1 MKLPS
6 EGHDLVKSE
15 RKEAGCTADGHE
27 EYWQCSK
34 CHRFFSDE
42 EGNTRISEPKVIS
55 KTGHSLKKVEKKEAS
70 CTESGYEA
78 YWKCQNETCQ
88 RLFSDEGGKTGI
100 NQPKEIKATGH
111 KYEEPAYIWS
121 ADNLKCNAERKC
133 TACDDVEMETAS
145 TTSQVVQEK
154 NCTLPELTTYSATF
168 KNDAFKP
175 QTKENVQT
183 VAAIGHDLEKVAK
196 KEANCTENGY
206 ETYWKCKTC
215 KKLFSDKAGT
225 KEINKPKE
233 IKATGHDLE
242 KVAKKEANCTEA
254 GYEAYWKCKTCG
266 KLFSDKAGTEE
277 ISKPEKIKATG
288 HNLEKVAQKEASC
301 TEVGY
306 KEYWKCKTCGKLFSD
321 ENGKTEIKESEEIKA
336 TGHSYGEATYKWSVD
351 NQKCTA
357 ERKCTACGNVESE
370 TADATAKVVQEKNC
384 TLPELTT
391 YSATFKND
399 TFKPQTKEN
408 VQTADAIGHN
418 LEKVAKKEASCTEVG
433 YKEYWKCKTCG
444 KLFSDEPGKTEIKES
459 EEIKA
464 TGHSYGEAA
473 YKWSADNQKCTAE
486 RKCTACGNVES
497 ETADATVTVVQE
509 KNCIL
514 PELTMFHVIFKNDV
528 FEGQTKENVKTAD
541 AIGHDLE
548 KVAKKEASCTEAGYE
563 AYWKCQT
570 CKKLFSDETGK
581 TEISE
586 SIEIP
591 ALGHSLEKI
600 EKKEAGCTESG
611 YEAYWKC
618 QICEKLFSDEAGTD
632 EIVSLDDIQIP
643 AKGHEEGNEWLSD
656 AEKHWKECAVCQEKT
671 EEADHVYVN
680 ETDTVCEI
688 CGYERTIKSEVPEI
702 LEGHNG
708 KWQMNSGKTLSFRSS
723 APFAEFISVTI
734 DDVVVDEKNYDKAE
748 GSTIITLHS
757 EFLSTLS
764 VGTHTLSI
772 DSASGSAVT
781 EFTIEEATAEPSI
794 TETPSVTEAP
804 SPTTAP
810 SATTASTAA
819 TVTPTPT
826 ASPET
831 KAPKTG
837 DESNVAIWM
846 LLLFFSAE
854 GIIVALQK
862 SKKKTR

>member
-1 MKLPS
+1 MKWSVDEAKAVGGVKSMEMKKINRKYWLMPVIMFSLMLLWHFNCYASNECEHQYGAVTYIWSSDNQMCTAERKCAICSDVESETTTTMISVTQKKNCTLPELATCWVTFENPAFGTQTKESVQTAGAPGHEIVKSERREAGCTADGYEEYWSCNKCHKLFSDVAAKTEIANPVKLPSEGHDLVKSERKEAGCIADGHEAYWQCSKCHRFFADEKGNTKINAPVQLPS

-27 EYWQCSK
+27 EYWQCSKCHRFFADEKGAKQINAPVKLPLEGHDLVKSERKEAGCTADGHEAYWQCSK

-111 KYEEPAYIWS
+111 
-121 ADNLKCNAERKC
+121 
-133 TACDDVEMETAS
+133 
-145 TTSQVVQEK
+145 
-154 NCTLPELTTYSATF
+154 
-168 KNDAFKP
+168 
-175 QTKENVQT
+175 
-183 VAAIGHDLEKVAK
+183 DLEKVEK
-196 KEANCTENGY
+196 K
-206 ETYWKCKTC
+206 
-215 KKLFSDKAGT
+215 
-225 KEINKPKE
+225 
-233 IKATGHDLE
+233 
-242 KVAKKEANCTEA
+242 V
-254 GYEAYWKCKTCG
+254 
-266 KLFSDKAGTEE
+266 
-277 ISKPEKIKATG
+277 
-288 HNLEKVAQKEASC
+288 ASC
-301 TEVGY
+301 TE
-306 KEYWKCKTCGKLFSD
+306 S
-321 ENGKTEIKESEEIKA
+321 
-336 TGHSYGEATYKWSVD
+336 GH
-351 NQKCTA
+351 
-357 ERKCTACGNVESE
+357 
-370 TADATAKVVQEKNC
+370 
-384 TLPELTT
+384 
-391 YSATFKND
+391 
-399 TFKPQTKEN
+399 
-408 VQTADAIGHN
+408 
-418 LEKVAKKEASCTEVG
+418 
-433 YKEYWKCKTCG
+433 
-444 KLFSDEPGKTEIKES
+444 
-459 EEIKA
+459 
-464 TGHSYGEAA
+464 
-473 YKWSADNQKCTAE
+473 
-486 RKCTACGNVES
+486 
-497 ETADATVTVVQE
+497 
-509 KNCIL
+509 
-514 PELTMFHVIFKNDV
+514 
-528 FEGQTKENVKTAD
+528 EG
-541 AIGHDLE
+541 
-548 KVAKKEASCTEAGYE
+548 
-563 AYWKCQT
+563 YWKCQT
-570 CKKLFSDETGK
+570 CEKLFLDETGK
-581 TEISE
+581 TVISE

-643 AKGHEEGNEWLSD
+643 EKGHEEGNEWLSD

-748 GSTIITLHS
+748 GSTIITLHP

-772 DSASGSAVT
+772 DSASGSATT
-781 EFTIEEATAEPSI
+781 EFTIEEAMAEPSI
-794 TETPSVTEAP
+794 TETPSVT
-804 SPTTAP
+804 PTTAP
-810 SATTASTAA
+810 SATTASTAV
-819 TVTPTPT
+819 TVTPAPT

-846 LLLFFSAE
+846 LLLFLSAE

>member
-1 MKLPS
+1 MTLPA
-6 EGHDLVKSE
+6 EEHDLVKSE
-15 RKEAGCTADGHE
+15 KKEAGCTADGHE

-55 KTGHSLKKVEKKEAS
+55 KTGHSLKKMERKEAS

-78 YWKCQNETCQ
+78 YWKCQNEICQ
-88 RLFSDEGGKTGI
+88 KLFSDEGGKTGI

-121 ADNLKCNAERKC
+121 ADNLKCTAERKC
-133 TACDDVEMETAS
+133 TACDDVEMETA
-145 TTSQVVQEK
+145 
-154 NCTLPELTTYSATF
+154 
-168 KNDAFKP
+168 
-175 QTKENVQT
+175 
-183 VAAIGHDLEKVAK
+183 
-196 KEANCTENGY
+196 
-206 ETYWKCKTC
+206 
-215 KKLFSDKAGT
+215 
-225 KEINKPKE
+225 
-233 IKATGHDLE
+233 
-242 KVAKKEANCTEA
+242 
-254 GYEAYWKCKTCG
+254 
-266 KLFSDKAGTEE
+266 
-277 ISKPEKIKATG
+277 
-288 HNLEKVAQKEASC
+288 
-301 TEVGY
+301 
-306 KEYWKCKTCGKLFSD
+306 
-321 ENGKTEIKESEEIKA
+321 
-336 TGHSYGEATYKWSVD
+336 
-351 NQKCTA
+351 
-357 ERKCTACGNVESE
+357 
-370 TADATAKVVQEKNC
+370 DATA
-384 TLPELTT
+384 
-391 YSATFKND
+391 
-399 TFKPQTKEN
+399 
-408 VQTADAIGHN
+408 
-418 LEKVAKKEASCTEVG
+418 
-433 YKEYWKCKTCG
+433 
-444 KLFSDEPGKTEIKES
+444 
-459 EEIKA
+459 
-464 TGHSYGEAA
+464 
-473 YKWSADNQKCTAE
+473 
-486 RKCTACGNVES
+486 
-497 ETADATVTVVQE
+497 TVVQE

-514 PELTMFHVIFKNDV
+514 PELTMFHVTFKNGV
-528 FEGQTKENVKTAD
+528 FEGQTKENVKTAE
-541 AIGHDLE
+541 ATGHDLE
-548 KVAKKEASCTEAGYE
+548 KVEKKVASCTESGHEGYWKCQTCEKLFSDEAGKIEISQPVEIEALGHALEKVEKKEASCTESGYE

-570 CKKLFSDETGK
+570 CAKLFSDEAGKTEINESVEIPAVGHSLEKIEKKEADCTESGHEGYWKCQTCEKLFSDETGK

-586 SIEIP
+586 SVEIP

-600 EKKEAGCTESG
+600 EKKEVGCTESG

-734 DDVVVDEKNYDKAE
+734 DDMVVDEKNYDKAE
-748 GSTIITLHS
+748 GSTIIILHP

-772 DSASGSAVT
+772 DSASGSAST

-794 TETPSVTEAP
+794 TETPSVT
-804 SPTTAP
+804 PTTAP

-819 TVTPTPT
+819 TVTPAPT
-826 ASPET
+826 ASPAPTTSTET

-846 LLLFFSAE
+846 LLLFLSAE

>member
-1 MKLPS
+1 MKWSVDEAKAVGGVKSMEMKKINRKYWLMPVIMFSLMLLWHFNCYASNECEHQYGAVTYIWSSDNQMCTAERKCAICSDVESETTTTMISVTQKKNCTLPELATCWVTFENPAFGTQTKESVQTAGAPGHEIVKGERREAGCTADGYEEYWSCNKCHKLFSDVAAKTEIANPVKLPSEGHDLVKSERKEAGCIADGHEAYWQCSKCHRFFADEKGAKQINAPVKLPS

-27 EYWQCSK
+27 AYWQCSK

-111 KYEEPAYIWS
+111 
-121 ADNLKCNAERKC
+121 
-133 TACDDVEMETAS
+133 
-145 TTSQVVQEK
+145 
-154 NCTLPELTTYSATF
+154 
-168 KNDAFKP
+168 
-175 QTKENVQT
+175 
-183 VAAIGHDLEKVAK
+183 DLEKVEK
-196 KEANCTENGY
+196 K
-206 ETYWKCKTC
+206 
-215 KKLFSDKAGT
+215 
-225 KEINKPKE
+225 
-233 IKATGHDLE
+233 
-242 KVAKKEANCTEA
+242 V
-254 GYEAYWKCKTCG
+254 
-266 KLFSDKAGTEE
+266 
-277 ISKPEKIKATG
+277 
-288 HNLEKVAQKEASC
+288 ASC
-301 TEVGY
+301 TE
-306 KEYWKCKTCGKLFSD
+306 S
-321 ENGKTEIKESEEIKA
+321 
-336 TGHSYGEATYKWSVD
+336 GH
-351 NQKCTA
+351 
-357 ERKCTACGNVESE
+357 
-370 TADATAKVVQEKNC
+370 
-384 TLPELTT
+384 
-391 YSATFKND
+391 
-399 TFKPQTKEN
+399 
-408 VQTADAIGHN
+408 
-418 LEKVAKKEASCTEVG
+418 
-433 YKEYWKCKTCG
+433 
-444 KLFSDEPGKTEIKES
+444 
-459 EEIKA
+459 
-464 TGHSYGEAA
+464 
-473 YKWSADNQKCTAE
+473 
-486 RKCTACGNVES
+486 
-497 ETADATVTVVQE
+497 
-509 KNCIL
+509 
-514 PELTMFHVIFKNDV
+514 
-528 FEGQTKENVKTAD
+528 EG
-541 AIGHDLE
+541 
-548 KVAKKEASCTEAGYE
+548 
-563 AYWKCQT
+563 YWKCQT
-570 CKKLFSDETGK
+570 CEKLFSDETGK
-581 TEISE
+581 TVISE

-748 GSTIITLHS
+748 GSTIITLHP

-772 DSASGSAVT
+772 DSASGSATT
-781 EFTIEEATAEPSI
+781 EFTIEEAMAEPSI
-794 TETPSVTEAP
+794 TETPSVT
-804 SPTTAP
+804 PTTAP
-810 SATTASTAA
+810 SATTASTVA
-819 TVTPTPT
+819 TVTPAPT

-846 LLLFFSAE
+846 LLLFLSAE

>member
-27 EYWQCSK
+27 AYWQCSK

-111 KYEEPAYIWS
+111 
-121 ADNLKCNAERKC
+121 
-133 TACDDVEMETAS
+133 
-145 TTSQVVQEK
+145 
-154 NCTLPELTTYSATF
+154 
-168 KNDAFKP
+168 
-175 QTKENVQT
+175 
-183 VAAIGHDLEKVAK
+183 DLEKVEK
-196 KEANCTENGY
+196 K
-206 ETYWKCKTC
+206 
-215 KKLFSDKAGT
+215 
-225 KEINKPKE
+225 
-233 IKATGHDLE
+233 
-242 KVAKKEANCTEA
+242 V
-254 GYEAYWKCKTCG
+254 
-266 KLFSDKAGTEE
+266 
-277 ISKPEKIKATG
+277 
-288 HNLEKVAQKEASC
+288 ASC
-301 TEVGY
+301 TE
-306 KEYWKCKTCGKLFSD
+306 S
-321 ENGKTEIKESEEIKA
+321 
-336 TGHSYGEATYKWSVD
+336 GH
-351 NQKCTA
+351 
-357 ERKCTACGNVESE
+357 
-370 TADATAKVVQEKNC
+370 
-384 TLPELTT
+384 
-391 YSATFKND
+391 
-399 TFKPQTKEN
+399 
-408 VQTADAIGHN
+408 
-418 LEKVAKKEASCTEVG
+418 
-433 YKEYWKCKTCG
+433 
-444 KLFSDEPGKTEIKES
+444 
-459 EEIKA
+459 
-464 TGHSYGEAA
+464 
-473 YKWSADNQKCTAE
+473 
-486 RKCTACGNVES
+486 
-497 ETADATVTVVQE
+497 
-509 KNCIL
+509 
-514 PELTMFHVIFKNDV
+514 
-528 FEGQTKENVKTAD
+528 EG
-541 AIGHDLE
+541 
-548 KVAKKEASCTEAGYE
+548 
-563 AYWKCQT
+563 YWKCQT
-570 CKKLFSDETGK
+570 CEKLFSDETGK
-581 TEISE
+581 TVISE

-748 GSTIITLHS
+748 GSTIITLHP

-772 DSASGSAVT
+772 DSASGSATT
-781 EFTIEEATAEPSI
+781 EFTIEEAMAEPSI
-794 TETPSVTEAP
+794 TETPSVT
-804 SPTTAP
+804 PTTAP
-810 SATTASTAA
+810 SATTASTAV
-819 TVTPTPT
+819 TVTPAPT

-846 LLLFFSAE
+846 LLLFLSAE

>member
-1 MKLPS
+1 MQLPS
-6 EGHDLVKSE
+6 EGHDLAKSE
-15 RKEAGCTADGHE
+15 RREAGCTADGHE
-27 EYWQCSK
+27 AYWQCSKCHRFFADEKGAKQINAPVQLPSEGHDLAKSERREAGCTADGHEAYWQCSK

-111 KYEEPAYIWS
+111 
-121 ADNLKCNAERKC
+121 
-133 TACDDVEMETAS
+133 
-145 TTSQVVQEK
+145 
-154 NCTLPELTTYSATF
+154 
-168 KNDAFKP
+168 
-175 QTKENVQT
+175 
-183 VAAIGHDLEKVAK
+183 DLEKVEK
-196 KEANCTENGY
+196 K
-206 ETYWKCKTC
+206 
-215 KKLFSDKAGT
+215 
-225 KEINKPKE
+225 
-233 IKATGHDLE
+233 
-242 KVAKKEANCTEA
+242 V
-254 GYEAYWKCKTCG
+254 
-266 KLFSDKAGTEE
+266 
-277 ISKPEKIKATG
+277 
-288 HNLEKVAQKEASC
+288 ASC
-301 TEVGY
+301 TE
-306 KEYWKCKTCGKLFSD
+306 S
-321 ENGKTEIKESEEIKA
+321 
-336 TGHSYGEATYKWSVD
+336 GH
-351 NQKCTA
+351 
-357 ERKCTACGNVESE
+357 
-370 TADATAKVVQEKNC
+370 
-384 TLPELTT
+384 
-391 YSATFKND
+391 
-399 TFKPQTKEN
+399 
-408 VQTADAIGHN
+408 
-418 LEKVAKKEASCTEVG
+418 
-433 YKEYWKCKTCG
+433 
-444 KLFSDEPGKTEIKES
+444 
-459 EEIKA
+459 
-464 TGHSYGEAA
+464 
-473 YKWSADNQKCTAE
+473 
-486 RKCTACGNVES
+486 
-497 ETADATVTVVQE
+497 
-509 KNCIL
+509 
-514 PELTMFHVIFKNDV
+514 
-528 FEGQTKENVKTAD
+528 EG
-541 AIGHDLE
+541 
-548 KVAKKEASCTEAGYE
+548 
-563 AYWKCQT
+563 YWKCQT
-570 CKKLFSDETGK
+570 CEKLFSDETGK
-581 TEISE
+581 TVISE

-748 GSTIITLHS
+748 GSTIITLHP

-772 DSASGSAVT
+772 DSASGSATT
-781 EFTIEEATAEPSI
+781 EFTIEEAMAEPSI
-794 TETPSVTEAP
+794 TETPSVT
-804 SPTTAP
+804 PTTAP
-810 SATTASTAA
+810 SATTASTAV
-819 TVTPTPT
+819 TVTPAPT

-846 LLLFFSAE
+846 LLLFLSAE

>member
-1 MKLPS
+1 MKKRFLIVLLTLFMVLMMLPTTAYADKS
-6 EGHDLVKSE
+6 YCAICGKWVAVNYSNYKYFDAEFHQRSAYCQECGRNLADPCNKHNWSGTATCTSGQTCTVCGGTSNPLGHNYESSVTTEPTCTTDGVRTYVCKNDSSHTYTEPIPAVAHDWSSNWISDENNHWHKCNACTETTAVGKHIWNSGVITTSPTCTTAGEKTYTCSACE
-15 RKEAGCTADGHE
+15 RKKTEI
-27 EYWQCSK
+27 
-34 CHRFFSDE
+34 
-42 EGNTRISEPKVIS
+42 ISA
-55 KTGHSLKKVEKKEAS
+55 TGHNLEKVEKKDAG
-70 CTESGYEA
+70 CT
-78 YWKCQNETCQ
+78 K
-88 RLFSDEGGKTGI
+88 D
-100 NQPKEIKATGH
+100 
-111 KYEEPAYIWS
+111 
-121 ADNLKCNAERKC
+121 
-133 TACDDVEMETAS
+133 
-145 TTSQVVQEK
+145 
-154 NCTLPELTTYSATF
+154 
-168 KNDAFKP
+168 
-175 QTKENVQT
+175 
-183 VAAIGHDLEKVAK
+183 
-196 KEANCTENGY
+196 GY
-206 ETYWKCKTC
+206 ETYWKCNTC
-215 KKLFSDKAGT
+215 KKLFSDEAGT
-225 KEINKPKE
+225 VEISNLIE
-233 IKATGHDLE
+233 IKATGHNLE

-254 GYEAYWKCKTCG
+254 GYEAYWKCKACG
-266 KLFSDKAGTEE
+266 KLFSDKGGTKE
-277 ISKPEKIKATG
+277 ISNPIEIKATG
-288 HNLEKVAQKEASC
+288 HDLEKVAKKEASC
-301 TEVGY
+301 TENGY
-306 KEYWKCKTCGKLFSD
+306 EAYWKCKPCGKLFSD

-399 TFKPQTKEN
+399 TFKHQTKEN

-418 LEKVAKKEASCTEVG
+418 LEKVAKKEASCTEAG
-433 YKEYWKCKTCG
+433 HETYW
-444 KLFSDEPGKTEIKES
+444 
-459 EEIKA
+459 
-464 TGHSYGEAA
+464 
-473 YKWSADNQKCTAE
+473 
-486 RKCTACGNVES
+486 R
-497 ETADATVTVVQE
+497 
-509 KNCIL
+509 
-514 PELTMFHVIFKNDV
+514 
-528 FEGQTKENVKTAD
+528 
-541 AIGHDLE
+541 
-548 KVAKKEASCTEAGYE
+548 
-563 AYWKCQT
+563 CQT

-618 QICEKLFSDEAGTD
+618 QICEKLFLDEAGTD

-748 GSTIITLHS
+748 GSTIIILHP

-772 DSASGSAVT
+772 DSVSGSAVT
-781 EFTIEEATAEPSI
+781 EFTIEEAAAEPSI

-819 TVTPTPT
+819 TVTPAPT

-846 LLLFFSAE
+846 LLLFLSAE

>member
-1 MKLPS
+1 MTLPSEGHDLVKNERKEAGCTADGHEAYWQCSKCHRFFADEKGAKQINAPVKLPS
-6 EGHDLVKSE
+6 EGHDLVKSD

-55 KTGHSLKKVEKKEAS
+55 KTGHSLKKMERKEAN

-78 YWKCQNETCQ
+78 YWKCQNEICQ
-88 RLFSDEGGKTGI
+88 KLFSDEGGKTGI

-133 TACDDVEMETAS
+133 TACDDVEMETA
-145 TTSQVVQEK
+145 
-154 NCTLPELTTYSATF
+154 
-168 KNDAFKP
+168 
-175 QTKENVQT
+175 
-183 VAAIGHDLEKVAK
+183 
-196 KEANCTENGY
+196 
-206 ETYWKCKTC
+206 
-215 KKLFSDKAGT
+215 
-225 KEINKPKE
+225 
-233 IKATGHDLE
+233 
-242 KVAKKEANCTEA
+242 
-254 GYEAYWKCKTCG
+254 
-266 KLFSDKAGTEE
+266 
-277 ISKPEKIKATG
+277 
-288 HNLEKVAQKEASC
+288 
-301 TEVGY
+301 
-306 KEYWKCKTCGKLFSD
+306 
-321 ENGKTEIKESEEIKA
+321 
-336 TGHSYGEATYKWSVD
+336 
-351 NQKCTA
+351 
-357 ERKCTACGNVESE
+357 
-370 TADATAKVVQEKNC
+370 
-384 TLPELTT
+384 
-391 YSATFKND
+391 
-399 TFKPQTKEN
+399 
-408 VQTADAIGHN
+408 
-418 LEKVAKKEASCTEVG
+418 
-433 YKEYWKCKTCG
+433 
-444 KLFSDEPGKTEIKES
+444 
-459 EEIKA
+459 
-464 TGHSYGEAA
+464 
-473 YKWSADNQKCTAE
+473 
-486 RKCTACGNVES
+486 
-497 ETADATVTVVQE
+497 DATVTVVQE

-514 PELTMFHVIFKNDV
+514 PELTMFHVTFKNDV
-528 FEGQTKENVKTAD
+528 FEGQTKENVKTAE
-541 AIGHDLE
+541 ATGHDLE
-548 KVAKKEASCTEAGYE
+548 KVEKKVANCTESGHE
-563 AYWKCQT
+563 GYWKCQT
-570 CKKLFSDETGK
+570 CEKLFSDEIGTA
-581 TEISE
+581 EISNP
-586 SIEIP
+586 IEIK
-591 ALGHSLEKI
+591 ATGHNLEKV
-600 EKKEAGCTESG
+600 EKKAASCTETG
-611 YEAYWKC
+611 YEEYWKC
-618 QICEKLFSDEAGTD
+618 QTCGKLFSDEAGTD
-632 EIVSLDDIQIP
+632 EIASLDDIQIP

-748 GSTIITLHS
+748 GSTIITLHP

-846 LLLFFSAE
+846 LLLFLSAE

>member
-1 MKLPS
+1 MILPS
-6 EGHDLVKSE
+6 EGHDLVKSERKEAGCTADGHEAYWQCSKCHRFFADEKGAKQINAPVTLPSEGHDLVKNERKEAGCTADGHEAYWQCSKCHRFFADEKGNTKINAPVILPSEGHDLVKSERKEAGCTADGHEAYWQCSKCHRFFADEKGAKQINAPVTLPSEGHDLVKNE

-42 EGNTRISEPKVIS
+42 KGNTRISEPKVIS
-55 KTGHSLKKVEKKEAS
+55 KTGHSLKKVEKKEAR

-133 TACDDVEMETAS
+133 TACDDVEMETA
-145 TTSQVVQEK
+145 
-154 NCTLPELTTYSATF
+154 
-168 KNDAFKP
+168 
-175 QTKENVQT
+175 
-183 VAAIGHDLEKVAK
+183 
-196 KEANCTENGY
+196 
-206 ETYWKCKTC
+206 
-215 KKLFSDKAGT
+215 
-225 KEINKPKE
+225 
-233 IKATGHDLE
+233 
-242 KVAKKEANCTEA
+242 
-254 GYEAYWKCKTCG
+254 
-266 KLFSDKAGTEE
+266 
-277 ISKPEKIKATG
+277 
-288 HNLEKVAQKEASC
+288 
-301 TEVGY
+301 
-306 KEYWKCKTCGKLFSD
+306 
-321 ENGKTEIKESEEIKA
+321 
-336 TGHSYGEATYKWSVD
+336 
-351 NQKCTA
+351 
-357 ERKCTACGNVESE
+357 
-370 TADATAKVVQEKNC
+370 
-384 TLPELTT
+384 
-391 YSATFKND
+391 
-399 TFKPQTKEN
+399 
-408 VQTADAIGHN
+408 
-418 LEKVAKKEASCTEVG
+418 
-433 YKEYWKCKTCG
+433 
-444 KLFSDEPGKTEIKES
+444 
-459 EEIKA
+459 
-464 TGHSYGEAA
+464 
-473 YKWSADNQKCTAE
+473 
-486 RKCTACGNVES
+486 
-497 ETADATVTVVQE
+497 DATVTVVQE

-514 PELTMFHVIFKNDV
+514 PELTMFHVTFKNDV
-528 FEGQTKENVKTAD
+528 FEGQTKENVKTAE
-541 AIGHDLE
+541 ATGHDLE
-548 KVAKKEASCTEAGYE
+548 KVEKKVASCTESGLE
-563 AYWKCQT
+563 GYWKCQT
-570 CKKLFSDETGK
+570 CEKLFSDETGK

-586 SIEIP
+586 SVEIP

-632 EIVSLDDIQIP
+632 EIVSLDDIQIQ

-748 GSTIITLHS
+748 GSTIITLHP

-772 DSASGSAVT
+772 DSASGSAAT
-781 EFTIEEATAEPSI
+781 EFTIEEAMAEPSI
-794 TETPSVTEAP
+794 TETPSVT
-804 SPTTAP
+804 PTTAP
-810 SATTASTAA
+810 SATTASTVA
-819 TVTPTPT
+819 TVTPAPT

-837 DESNVAIWM
+837 DKSNVAIWM
-846 LLLFFSAE
+846 LLLFLSAE

>member
-1 MKLPS
+1 MTLPA

-15 RKEAGCTADGHE
+15 KKEAGCTADGHE

-42 EGNTRISEPKVIS
+42 EGNTKINAPVTLSAEGHDLVKSERKEAGCTADGHEAYWKCSKCHRFFADEKGAKQINAPVTLPSEGHDLVKNERKEAGCTADGHEEYWQCSKCHRFFSDEKGNTRISEPKVIS
-55 KTGHSLKKVEKKEAS
+55 KTGHSLKKVEKKEAR

-133 TACDDVEMETAS
+133 TVCDDVEM
-145 TTSQVVQEK
+145 
-154 NCTLPELTTYSATF
+154 
-168 KNDAFKP
+168 
-175 QTKENVQT
+175 
-183 VAAIGHDLEKVAK
+183 
-196 KEANCTENGY
+196 
-206 ETYWKCKTC
+206 
-215 KKLFSDKAGT
+215 
-225 KEINKPKE
+225 
-233 IKATGHDLE
+233 
-242 KVAKKEANCTEA
+242 
-254 GYEAYWKCKTCG
+254 
-266 KLFSDKAGTEE
+266 
-277 ISKPEKIKATG
+277 
-288 HNLEKVAQKEASC
+288 
-301 TEVGY
+301 
-306 KEYWKCKTCGKLFSD
+306 
-321 ENGKTEIKESEEIKA
+321 
-336 TGHSYGEATYKWSVD
+336 
-351 NQKCTA
+351 
-357 ERKCTACGNVESE
+357 
-370 TADATAKVVQEKNC
+370 
-384 TLPELTT
+384 
-391 YSATFKND
+391 
-399 TFKPQTKEN
+399 
-408 VQTADAIGHN
+408 
-418 LEKVAKKEASCTEVG
+418 
-433 YKEYWKCKTCG
+433 
-444 KLFSDEPGKTEIKES
+444 
-459 EEIKA
+459 
-464 TGHSYGEAA
+464 
-473 YKWSADNQKCTAE
+473 
-486 RKCTACGNVES
+486 

-514 PELTMFHVIFKNDV
+514 PELTMFHVTFKNDV
-528 FEGQTKENVKTAD
+528 FEGQTKENVKTAE
-541 AIGHDLE
+541 ATGHDLE
-548 KVAKKEASCTEAGYE
+548 KVEKKVASCTESGHE
-563 AYWKCQT
+563 GYWKCQT
-570 CKKLFSDETGK
+570 CEKLFSDETGK

-591 ALGHSLEKI
+591 VLGHSLEKI

-618 QICEKLFSDEAGTD
+618 QTCQKFFSDEIGTMEISNPIEIKATGHDLEKIAKKEASCTETGYEEYWKCQTCGKLFSDEAGTD
-632 EIVSLDDIQIP
+632 EIVSLDDIQLP

-748 GSTIITLHS
+748 GSTIITLHP

-772 DSASGSAVT
+772 DSASGSAAT
-781 EFTIEEATAEPSI
+781 EFTIEEAMAEPSI
-794 TETPSVTEAP
+794 TETPSVT
-804 SPTTAP
+804 PTTAP
-810 SATTASTAA
+810 SATTASTVA
-819 TVTPTPT
+819 TVTPAPT

-846 LLLFFSAE
+846 LLLFLSAE

>member
-1 MKLPS
+1 MEMKKINRKYWLMPVIMFSLMLLWHFNCYATSNECEHQYGAAGYEIVKSERREAGCTADGYEEYWSCNKCHKLFSDAAAKTEIANPVKLPAKGHDLAKSGRREAGCTADGYEEYWSCNKCHKLFSDAAAKTEIVNPVKLPAKGHDLANSGRREAGCTADGYEEYWSCNKCHKLFSDAAAKTEIVNPVKLPS
-6 EGHDLVKSE
+6 EGHDLVKSDRKEAGCTADGHEAYWQCSKCHRFFADEKGAKQINAPVKLPSEGHDLVKSDRKEAGCTADGHEAYWQCSKCHRFFSDEKGSKQINAPVTLSAEGHDLVKSE

-55 KTGHSLKKVEKKEAS
+55 KTGHSLKKMERKEAN

-88 RLFSDEGGKTGI
+88 RFFSDEGGKTGI

-133 TACDDVEMETAS
+133 TACDDVEMETA
-145 TTSQVVQEK
+145 
-154 NCTLPELTTYSATF
+154 
-168 KNDAFKP
+168 
-175 QTKENVQT
+175 
-183 VAAIGHDLEKVAK
+183 
-196 KEANCTENGY
+196 
-206 ETYWKCKTC
+206 
-215 KKLFSDKAGT
+215 
-225 KEINKPKE
+225 
-233 IKATGHDLE
+233 
-242 KVAKKEANCTEA
+242 
-254 GYEAYWKCKTCG
+254 
-266 KLFSDKAGTEE
+266 
-277 ISKPEKIKATG
+277 
-288 HNLEKVAQKEASC
+288 
-301 TEVGY
+301 
-306 KEYWKCKTCGKLFSD
+306 
-321 ENGKTEIKESEEIKA
+321 
-336 TGHSYGEATYKWSVD
+336 
-351 NQKCTA
+351 
-357 ERKCTACGNVESE
+357 
-370 TADATAKVVQEKNC
+370 
-384 TLPELTT
+384 
-391 YSATFKND
+391 
-399 TFKPQTKEN
+399 
-408 VQTADAIGHN
+408 
-418 LEKVAKKEASCTEVG
+418 
-433 YKEYWKCKTCG
+433 
-444 KLFSDEPGKTEIKES
+444 
-459 EEIKA
+459 
-464 TGHSYGEAA
+464 
-473 YKWSADNQKCTAE
+473 
-486 RKCTACGNVES
+486 
-497 ETADATVTVVQE
+497 DATVTVVQE

-514 PELTMFHVIFKNDV
+514 PELTMFHVTFKNDV
-528 FEGQTKENVKTAD
+528 FEGQTKENVKTAE
-541 AIGHDLE
+541 ATGHDLE
-548 KVAKKEASCTEAGYE
+548 KVEKKVANCTESGHE
-563 AYWKCQT
+563 GYWKCQT
-570 CKKLFSDETGK
+570 CEKLFSDEIGTA
-581 TEISE
+581 EISNP
-586 SIEIP
+586 IEIK
-591 ALGHSLEKI
+591 ATGHNLEKV
-600 EKKEAGCTESG
+600 EKKAASCTETG
-611 YEAYWKC
+611 YEEYWKC
-618 QICEKLFSDEAGTD
+618 QTCGKLFSDEAGTD
-632 EIVSLDDIQIP
+632 EIASLDDIQIP

-748 GSTIITLHS
+748 GSTIITLHP

-819 TVTPTPT
+819 TVTPAPT

-846 LLLFFSAE
+846 LLLFLSAE

-862 SKKKTR
+862 FKKKTR

>member
-55 KTGHSLKKVEKKEAS
+55 KTGHSLKKMERKEAN

-78 YWKCQNETCQ
+78 YWKCQNEICQ
-88 RLFSDEGGKTGI
+88 KLFSDEGGKTGI

-121 ADNLKCNAERKC
+121 ADNLKCTAERKC
-133 TACDDVEMETAS
+133 TACDDVEMETA
-145 TTSQVVQEK
+145 
-154 NCTLPELTTYSATF
+154 
-168 KNDAFKP
+168 
-175 QTKENVQT
+175 
-183 VAAIGHDLEKVAK
+183 
-196 KEANCTENGY
+196 
-206 ETYWKCKTC
+206 
-215 KKLFSDKAGT
+215 
-225 KEINKPKE
+225 
-233 IKATGHDLE
+233 
-242 KVAKKEANCTEA
+242 
-254 GYEAYWKCKTCG
+254 
-266 KLFSDKAGTEE
+266 
-277 ISKPEKIKATG
+277 
-288 HNLEKVAQKEASC
+288 
-301 TEVGY
+301 
-306 KEYWKCKTCGKLFSD
+306 
-321 ENGKTEIKESEEIKA
+321 
-336 TGHSYGEATYKWSVD
+336 
-351 NQKCTA
+351 
-357 ERKCTACGNVESE
+357 
-370 TADATAKVVQEKNC
+370 DATA
-384 TLPELTT
+384 
-391 YSATFKND
+391 
-399 TFKPQTKEN
+399 
-408 VQTADAIGHN
+408 
-418 LEKVAKKEASCTEVG
+418 
-433 YKEYWKCKTCG
+433 
-444 KLFSDEPGKTEIKES
+444 
-459 EEIKA
+459 
-464 TGHSYGEAA
+464 
-473 YKWSADNQKCTAE
+473 
-486 RKCTACGNVES
+486 
-497 ETADATVTVVQE
+497 TVVQE

-514 PELTMFHVIFKNDV
+514 PELTMFHVTFKNGV
-528 FEGQTKENVKTAD
+528 FKGKTKENVKTAE
-541 AIGHDLE
+541 ATGHDLE
-548 KVAKKEASCTEAGYE
+548 KVEKKVASCTKCGHEP
-563 AYWKCQT
+563 YWKCQT
-570 CKKLFSDETGK
+570 CEKIFSDETGK
-581 TEISE
+581 TEINQPVEIPASGHNLEKIEKKEVSCTE
-586 SIEIP
+586 SGYEGYWKCQTCEKLFLDEIGKTEINQPVEILAPGHNLEEIEKKEATCTESGHEGYWKCQTCEKLFSDEVGKTEINEPIEIP
-591 ALGHSLEKI
+591 ALGHNLEEIEKKEASCTEPGHEGYWKCQTCQKFFLNEIGTMEISNPIEIKTTGHNLEKIAKKEASCTETGYEEYWKCQTCGKLFSDEAGKTAVNEPVEIQALGHILEKIEKKEASCIESGYEGYWKCSTCEKLFADEVGRTEISQPVEISATGHDLEKI

-611 YEAYWKC
+611 YKAYWKC
-618 QICEKLFSDEAGTD
+618 QTCGKLFSDEAGTD
-632 EIVSLDDIQIP
+632 EIASLDDIQIP

-748 GSTIITLHS
+748 GSTIITLHP

-804 SPTTAP
+804 SPTTTP

-819 TVTPTPT
+819 TVTPAPI

-846 LLLFFSAE
+846 LLLFLSAE

>member
-1 MKLPS
+1 MKWSVDEAKAVGGVKSMEMKKINRKYWLMPVIMFSLMLLWHFNCYASNECEHQYGAVTYIWSSDNQMCTAERKCAICSDVESETTTTMISVTQKKNCTLPELATCWVTFENPAFGTQTKES
-6 EGHDLVKSE
+6 VQTAGAPGHEIVKSERREAGCTADGYEEYWSCNKCHKLFSDAAAKTEIANPVKLLAEGHDLVKSE

-27 EYWQCSK
+27 AYWQCSK

-111 KYEEPAYIWS
+111 
-121 ADNLKCNAERKC
+121 
-133 TACDDVEMETAS
+133 
-145 TTSQVVQEK
+145 
-154 NCTLPELTTYSATF
+154 
-168 KNDAFKP
+168 
-175 QTKENVQT
+175 
-183 VAAIGHDLEKVAK
+183 DLEKVEK
-196 KEANCTENGY
+196 K
-206 ETYWKCKTC
+206 
-215 KKLFSDKAGT
+215 
-225 KEINKPKE
+225 
-233 IKATGHDLE
+233 
-242 KVAKKEANCTEA
+242 V
-254 GYEAYWKCKTCG
+254 
-266 KLFSDKAGTEE
+266 
-277 ISKPEKIKATG
+277 
-288 HNLEKVAQKEASC
+288 ASC
-301 TEVGY
+301 TE
-306 KEYWKCKTCGKLFSD
+306 S
-321 ENGKTEIKESEEIKA
+321 
-336 TGHSYGEATYKWSVD
+336 GH
-351 NQKCTA
+351 
-357 ERKCTACGNVESE
+357 
-370 TADATAKVVQEKNC
+370 
-384 TLPELTT
+384 
-391 YSATFKND
+391 
-399 TFKPQTKEN
+399 
-408 VQTADAIGHN
+408 
-418 LEKVAKKEASCTEVG
+418 
-433 YKEYWKCKTCG
+433 
-444 KLFSDEPGKTEIKES
+444 
-459 EEIKA
+459 
-464 TGHSYGEAA
+464 
-473 YKWSADNQKCTAE
+473 
-486 RKCTACGNVES
+486 
-497 ETADATVTVVQE
+497 
-509 KNCIL
+509 
-514 PELTMFHVIFKNDV
+514 
-528 FEGQTKENVKTAD
+528 EG
-541 AIGHDLE
+541 
-548 KVAKKEASCTEAGYE
+548 
-563 AYWKCQT
+563 YWKCQT
-570 CKKLFSDETGK
+570 CEKLFLDETGK
-581 TEISE
+581 TVISE

-643 AKGHEEGNEWLSD
+643 EKGHEEGNEWLSD

-748 GSTIITLHS
+748 GSTIITLHP

-772 DSASGSAVT
+772 DSASGSATT
-781 EFTIEEATAEPSI
+781 EFTIEEAMAEPSI
-794 TETPSVTEAP
+794 TETPSVT
-804 SPTTAP
+804 PTTAP
-810 SATTASTAA
+810 SATTASTAV
-819 TVTPTPT
+819 TVTPAPT

-846 LLLFFSAE
+846 LLLFLSAE

>member
-1 MKLPS
+1 MEMKKINRKYWLMPVIMFSLMLLWHFNCYATSNECEHQYGAAGYEIVKSERREAGCTADGYEEYWSCNKCHKLFSDAAAKTEIVNLVKLPA
-6 EGHDLVKSE
+6 EGHKLVKSE

-55 KTGHSLKKVEKKEAS
+55 KTGHSLKKMERKEAN

-78 YWKCQNETCQ
+78 YWKCQNEICQ
-88 RLFSDEGGKTGI
+88 KLFSDEGGKTGI

-133 TACDDVEMETAS
+133 TACDDVEMETA
-145 TTSQVVQEK
+145 
-154 NCTLPELTTYSATF
+154 
-168 KNDAFKP
+168 
-175 QTKENVQT
+175 
-183 VAAIGHDLEKVAK
+183 
-196 KEANCTENGY
+196 
-206 ETYWKCKTC
+206 
-215 KKLFSDKAGT
+215 
-225 KEINKPKE
+225 
-233 IKATGHDLE
+233 
-242 KVAKKEANCTEA
+242 
-254 GYEAYWKCKTCG
+254 
-266 KLFSDKAGTEE
+266 
-277 ISKPEKIKATG
+277 
-288 HNLEKVAQKEASC
+288 
-301 TEVGY
+301 
-306 KEYWKCKTCGKLFSD
+306 
-321 ENGKTEIKESEEIKA
+321 
-336 TGHSYGEATYKWSVD
+336 
-351 NQKCTA
+351 
-357 ERKCTACGNVESE
+357 
-370 TADATAKVVQEKNC
+370 
-384 TLPELTT
+384 
-391 YSATFKND
+391 
-399 TFKPQTKEN
+399 
-408 VQTADAIGHN
+408 
-418 LEKVAKKEASCTEVG
+418 
-433 YKEYWKCKTCG
+433 
-444 KLFSDEPGKTEIKES
+444 
-459 EEIKA
+459 
-464 TGHSYGEAA
+464 
-473 YKWSADNQKCTAE
+473 
-486 RKCTACGNVES
+486 
-497 ETADATVTVVQE
+497 DATVTVVQE

-514 PELTMFHVIFKNDV
+514 PELTMFHVTFKNDV
-528 FEGQTKENVKTAD
+528 FEGQTKENVKTAE
-541 AIGHDLE
+541 ATGHDLE
-548 KVAKKEASCTEAGYE
+548 KVEKKVANCTESGHE
-563 AYWKCQT
+563 GYWKCQT
-570 CKKLFSDETGK
+570 CEKLFSDEIGTA
-581 TEISE
+581 EISNP
-586 SIEIP
+586 IEIK
-591 ALGHSLEKI
+591 ATGHNLEKV
-600 EKKEAGCTESG
+600 EKKAASCTETG
-611 YEAYWKC
+611 YEEYWKC
-618 QICEKLFSDEAGTD
+618 QTCGKLFSDEAGTD
-632 EIVSLDDIQIP
+632 EIASLDDIQIP

-748 GSTIITLHS
+748 GSTIITLHP

-846 LLLFFSAE
+846 LLLFLSAE